1 MDTTTQLQHP
11 RSVRAIQKV
20 SHIWTI
26 KLPFFWQWY
35 FLCHDINIWKSL
47 YYITVHVI
55 HSLYISHF
63 SFVFKL
69 YTAFIFV
76 YIWPPRAMIYGELEL
91 FLTGLGLN
99 HLVQLFQEQQVDFD
113 MFLRM
118 TDEDFIKVNLHYIS
132 SMTKKN
138 TYESLMYEL
147 TKSLYTVII
156 LMIFSKKKNYRTL
169 KKMKKNHLGKTSNR
183 HIFWKIN

>member
-1 MDTTTQLQHP
+1 
-11 RSVRAIQKV
+11 
-20 SHIWTI
+20 
-26 KLPFFWQWY
+26 
-35 FLCHDINIWKSL
+35 
-47 YYITVHVI
+47 
-55 HSLYISHF
+55 
-63 SFVFKL
+63 
-69 YTAFIFV
+69 
-76 YIWPPRAMIYGELEL
+76 MIYGELEL

-138 TYESLMYEL
+138 SYESLMYEL

-156 LMIFSKKKNYRTL
+156 LMIFSKKKKITGPL
-169 KKMKKNHLGKTSNR
+169 KKWRKITWVKHLIDVSFEK
-183 HIFWKIN
+183 

>member
-1 MDTTTQLQHP
+1 
-11 RSVRAIQKV
+11 
-20 SHIWTI
+20 
-26 KLPFFWQWY
+26 
-35 FLCHDINIWKSL
+35 
-47 YYITVHVI
+47 
-55 HSLYISHF
+55 
-63 SFVFKL
+63 
-69 YTAFIFV
+69 
-76 YIWPPRAMIYGELEL
+76 MIYGELEL

-132 SMTKKN
+132 NMILKN
-138 TYESLMYEL
+138 SYESLMYDL

-183 HIFWKIN
+183 RIF

>member
-1 MDTTTQLQHP
+1 MSEQL
-11 RSVRAIQKV
+11 SCLFSGNDI
-20 SHIWTI
+20 S
-26 KLPFFWQWY
+26 F
-35 FLCHDINIWKSL
+35 CHDINIWKSL

-55 HSLYISHF
+55 HSLYIINFHLF
-63 SFVFKL
+63 SS
-69 YTAFIFV
+69 
-76 YIWPPRAMIYGELEL
+76 YIQHLFLSISDPPRAMIYGELEL

-138 TYESLMYEL
+138 SYESLMYDL
-147 TKSLYTVII
+147 TKSLCTVII
-156 LMIFSKKKNYRTL
+156 LIIFPNT
-169 KKMKKNHLGKTSNR
+169 KTSEP
-183 HIFWKIN
+183 FKK

>member
-1 MDTTTQLQHP
+1 MIFPLSWYKHLEV
-11 RSVRAIQKV
+11 SVLHYCACNT
-20 SHIWTI
+20 WTVYQS
-26 KLPFFWQWY
+26 FFICFQVKYSIY
-35 FLCHDINIWKSL
+35 FCL
-47 YYITVHVI
+47 YLT
-55 HSLYISHF
+55 
-63 SFVFKL
+63 
-69 YTAFIFV
+69 
-76 YIWPPRAMIYGELEL
+76 PRAMIYGELEL

-156 LMIFSKKKNYRTL
+156 LMIFSKKKNNRTL

>member
-1 MDTTTQLQHP
+1 
-11 RSVRAIQKV
+11 
-20 SHIWTI
+20 
-26 KLPFFWQWY
+26 
-35 FLCHDINIWKSL
+35 
-47 YYITVHVI
+47 
-55 HSLYISHF
+55 
-63 SFVFKL
+63 
-69 YTAFIFV
+69 
-76 YIWPPRAMIYGELEL
+76 MIYGELEL

-138 TYESLMYEL
+138 SYESLMYDL

-156 LMIFSKKKNYRTL
+156 LMIFSKKKKNYRTL
-169 KKMKKNHLGKTSNR
+169 KNLRKITWVKHLIDISFEK
-183 HIFWKIN
+183 

>member
-1 MDTTTQLQHP
+1 
-11 RSVRAIQKV
+11 
-20 SHIWTI
+20 
-26 KLPFFWQWY
+26 
-35 FLCHDINIWKSL
+35 
-47 YYITVHVI
+47 
-55 HSLYISHF
+55 
-63 SFVFKL
+63 
-69 YTAFIFV
+69 
-76 YIWPPRAMIYGELEL
+76 MIYGELEL

-138 TYESLMYEL
+138 SYESLMYEL

-156 LMIFSKKKNYRTL
+156 LMIFSEKKKL
-169 KKMKKNHLGKTSNR
+169 QDP
-183 HIFWKIN
+183 